1 MARTRTEQLWIA
13 GGAVGTVALAVA
25 AWLFVISPKFSQ
37 ATSLR
42 SDTDQVRAGNAA
54 MQQDLTAL
62 RSQYAHMGQLRAE
75 RDKARQALPTD
86 NSLDA
91 FTRQIA
97 LQARAAHVSVS
108 MMNTD
113 DPAPATSSAP
123 VAVAPSTAGTDV
135 TSAPVAVPTGPSAAQ
150 GLYGIPVTLT
160 VNGSAANDVRFLHAV
175 QQQGP
180 RAVLVSSVQ
189 LASGDTTSTGS
200 TTGGK
205 VAMTIALQVFVEA
218 IPSAAPTSVT
228 AAPAPAVAS
237 PTPSPVAA
245 GN

>member
-1 MARTRTEQLWIA
+1 MARTRSEHLWIA
-13 GGAVGTVALAVA
+13 GGAVGVVALAFA
-25 AWLFVISPKFSQ
+25 AWMFVISPKFSQ
-37 ATSLR
+37 ATSLH
-42 SDTDQVRAGNAA
+42 SDTDQVQAQNAS
-54 MQQDLTAL
+54 MQQNLAAL
-62 RSQYAHMGQLRAE
+62 RSEYAHMGQLRAQ

-97 LQARAAHVSVS
+97 AQARAAHVTVS
-108 MMNTD
+108 MLNTD

-123 VAVAPSTAGTDV
+123 VTVAPSTTGTDA
-135 TSAPVAVPTGPSAAQ
+135 TSAAVAVPTGPSVAQ

-160 VNGSAANDVRFLHAV
+160 VNGSPANDVQFLHAV

-180 RAVLVSSVQ
+180 RAVLVNSVQ
-189 LASGDTTSTGS
+189 LSSGDTTATGT

-218 IPSAAPTSVT
+218 IPSTVPTS
-228 AAPAPAVAS
+228 APAPAVAT